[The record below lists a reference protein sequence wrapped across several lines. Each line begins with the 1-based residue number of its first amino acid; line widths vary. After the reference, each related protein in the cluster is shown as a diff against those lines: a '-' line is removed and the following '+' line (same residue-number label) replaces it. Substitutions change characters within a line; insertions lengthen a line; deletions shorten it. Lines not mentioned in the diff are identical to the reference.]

1 MPPSQKF
8 SRLNSSSM
16 PLSSVPLSS
25 TRSLKARLQV
35 LSRPRVWGSVSI
47 LLIASYGLFQ
57 YWGGLGQRVSSGQD
71 DAINPAQRSPFLNSQ
86 SNFSSPDF
94 SNSRLGNLPTSN
106 GLPQTYMT
114 PGLTSTSPKTTGSP
128 IKLNT
133 FNPFTTNSV
142 TASPSGGDPLNLPSA
157 TAGSSSNFSNPDDVN
172 SGTVHSISPL
182 QAGLDRNFSPRQ
194 ASSSDPMASSD
205 PTGSNPVSAVG
216 NSTDSNFI
224 GSNSVGDNST
234 EPMLSPVGT
243 AQFQPYVPRTSPPSG
258 STGYTLPPAF
268 RTPANNESN
277 DASGFSNFSR
287 PQPLP
292 GFTSTQP
299 RQSMGSSSTG
309 SQIPQ
314 SSQYQTP
321 QYQSPQ
327 YQSPQNDP
335 FSVPRTTPGRSI
347 GGGQI
352 NTFSNP

>member
-8 SRLNSSSM
+8 SRPSSSSM

-25 TRSLKARLQV
+25 RRSLKARLQV
-35 LSRPRVWGSVSI
+35 LGRPRVWGSISI
-47 LLIASYGLFQ
+47 LLMASYGLFQ

-71 DAINPAQRSPFLNSQ
+71 AAVNPTQRHPFLNSQ
-86 SNFSSPDF
+86 SNFSNPNFSNPDF
-94 SNSRLGNLPTSN
+94 SNPKLGNLPTSN
-106 GLPQTYMT
+106 GLPQTYMP

-128 IKLNT
+128 TRPNA

-142 TASPSGGDPLNLPSA
+142 TASPSGGDPLSLPSA
-157 TAGSSSNFSNPDDVN
+157 TAGASGNFSNLDDIS
-172 SGTVHSISPL
+172 SGTVQSISPL
-182 QAGLDRNFSPRQ
+182 QSGLDRNFSPRQ
-194 ASSSDPMASSD
+194 ASSSDPLTSSD
-205 PTGSNPVSAVG
+205 PTGSNPGSTAG
-216 NSTDSNFI
+216 NSVD
-224 GSNSVGDNST
+224 GNST
-234 EPMLSPVGT
+234 EPTLSPVGT

-299 RQSMGSSSTG
+299 RQSMGSSTG

-314 SSQYQTP
+314 TPQYQTP
-321 QYQSPQ
+321 QYQT
-327 YQSPQNDP
+327 PQNDP